1 MEQIGIM
8 YSNKLLISFV
18 IHALLVTHTLQEHN
32 VLEYPETIHNC
43 YFKDCPSKNYTI
55 FKYSKFFASIN
66 LYIFELSKR
75 LAFYLSKF

>member
-43 YFKDCPSKNYTI
+43 YFSEKKNVCPCLNFSQ
-55 FKYSKFFASIN
+55 AS
-66 LYIFELSKR
+66 
-75 LAFYLSKF
+75 